1 MRDPIQPSQSIQ
13 RVDEPRDE
21 ADDIAVPA
29 GVVDERSEYE
39 ILALVCRCTRDHCN
53 KDNEP
58 ADLEVEQREPVECW
72 DGPVPE

>member
-1 MRDPIQPSQSIQ
+1 MRDPIQPSQGIQ
-13 RVDEPRDE
+13 RVDETGDK

-29 GVVDERSEYE
+29 GVVDKRPEYE
-39 ILALVCRCTRDHCN
+39 ILALMCRRTRDDCN
-53 KDNEP
+53 EDNEP